1 MTNPLGMLD
10 YFAMEAG
17 EYLDRLRT
25 LVASAEPPAGAELV
39 RFARALRGSAL
50 MANLQPIAR
59 AANGFEG
66 LARAVRDGQRVWD
79 PATQSA
85 AARAVETLGG
95 FVQRAGKWTDA
106 DNAQAEGLTRELEAL
121 AGPAATPFR
130 APSGAMA
137 AAGGA
142 AGLDAGARAF
152 AAREGALIAS
162 ALGQAAQALRT
173 APPARDAMAALLR
186 RMQPLRGLAA
196 LGDLPP
202 LRDVLDAVDRAVG
215 ELGRLPGVPTGA
227 ADAFEAAAQALTR
240 AARDVTERGAPE
252 PDSDEAQRFARL
264 LLQSFAPAGG
274 AVSIATLLADGG
286 SVEPGTPPATTAA
299 RSDHVELISHG
310 EFLGQAA
317 DDLDRA
323 RSIASRDLRLY
334 AIASS
339 LRGLGDAAGDRI
351 SDFAALARDLI
362 AHGMAGSAQ
371 QDFASA
377 LRNAG
382 KALRE
387 IPGSGPDAALA
398 TALNAVIASL
408 MALGQEGV
416 TPAAAAP
423 AVVEAPADDLSR
435 WMGSVP
441 APAPTPEPAAA
452 PAPAPRAPEFHP
464 APAAS
469 MADGVLALATPSG
482 WSEESTDIAGSFV
495 SYARHSRDRA
505 HDATPSVDRFIAGIA
520 PAAPPAVAPAPEPPA
535 PAPMPAPVVATPA
548 PATVAAADGVV
559 DIRTLCYSGRAALE
573 RALEVRRELQDV
585 LSGRGGSMRP
595 ILDELLDLIELAA
608 QPDA

>member
-17 EYLDRLRT
+17 EYLERLRT
-25 LVASAEPPAGAELV
+25 LVASAEPPVGAELV

-50 MANLQPIAR
+50 MANQQAIAR

-66 LARAVRDGQRVWD
+66 LARAVRDGQHVWD
-79 PATQSA
+79 PSTQGA
-85 AARAVETLGG
+85 AVRAVETLGG
-95 FVQRAGKWTDA
+95 FVQRAGNWTEA
-106 DNAQAEGLTRELEAL
+106 DSAQAEGLTRELEAL

-137 AAGGA
+137 APGGA
-142 AGLDAGARAF
+142 SAGLDAGARAF

-162 ALGQAAQALRT
+162 ALGQVAQALRT

-186 RMQPLRGLAA
+186 RMQPLRGLAV

-215 ELGRLPGVPTGA
+215 ELGRLPNVPAGA
-227 ADAFEAAAQALTR
+227 ADTFEAAAQALTR
-240 AARDVTERGAPE
+240 AARDVTERGAPQ

-274 AVSIATLLADGG
+274 AVSIATLLAEGG
-286 SVEPGTPPATTAA
+286 AIERGTPPATTSA
-299 RSDHVELISHG
+299 RTDHVELISHG
-310 EFLGQAA
+310 EFLSQAA
-317 DDLDRA
+317 DELDRA

-334 AIASS
+334 TIASS

-362 AHGMAGSAQ
+362 ANGMAGSAQ
-371 QDFASA
+371 QDFATA

-382 KALRE
+382 KALQQ

-398 TALNAVIASL
+398 TALNAVISSL
-408 MALGQEGV
+408 LALGQEGV
-416 TPAAAAP
+416 TPATTAA
-423 AVVEAPADDLSR
+423 VEAPADDLSR

-441 APAPTPEPAAA
+441 APTPAPEPEPEPVAA
-452 PAPAPRAPEFHP
+452 PRPTPRAPEFHP
-464 APAAS
+464 APATAV
-469 MADGVLALATPSG
+469 GVLALAVPSG
-482 WSEESTDIAGSFV
+482 WSEESADLAGSFV
-495 SYARHSRDRA
+495 AYARRSRERRDV
-505 HDATPSVDRFIAGIA
+505 TPSVDRFISGVSAV
-520 PAAPPAVAPAPEPPA
+520 APPVPVPAPEPVAPAPTPA
-535 PAPMPAPVVATPA
+535 AVVAAVPA
-548 PATVAAADGVV
+548 MVPAADGVV
-559 DIRTLCYSGRAALE
+559 DIKSLCYSGSAALA

-585 LSGRGGSMRP
+585 LAGRGGAMRP

-608 QPDA
+608 HPDA